1 MKESQRRNFIVVT
14 LVVLLCVLFPVVPC
28 FSEPRGE
35 GGPEVSA
42 VPLPEDDQ
50 SPQAIEKR
58 KKIRERIELIRMWKL
73 AEALQL
79 NEETGAKLF
88 PILRNYDKKWIRLQ
102 GERRTIMQGLRK
114 ALQDEGISDKEIEA
128 AMVRMEENSVAAVDL
143 LRQQRQEVKGILSPR
158 QQARFILFQRRFH
171 REIRRVIAEA
181 RERKIGARR
190 HDRLRE
196 N

>member
-1 MKESQRRNFIVVT
+1 MKGNQQRS
-14 LVVLLCVLFPVVPC
+14 LVVLILIAALCMSILSFPC
-28 FSEPRGE
+28 ISEPRGE
-35 GGPEVSA
+35 GGPEESLA
-42 VPLPEDDQ
+42 PPLGDDQ

-73 AEALQL
+73 AEELQL
-79 NEETGAKLF
+79 TEETGAKLF
-88 PILRNYDKKWIRLQ
+88 PILQKYDEKWIGLQ
-102 GERRTIMQGLRK
+102 GERRTIIQGLRK
-114 ALQDEGISDKEIEA
+114 ALHDEGISDQEVEA
-128 AMVRMEENSVAAVDL
+128 TMVRMEENASAAVDL
-143 LRQQRQEVKGILSPR
+143 LREQRQELKGILSPR

-181 RERKIGARR
+181 RERRMGAKR

>member
-73 AEALQL
+73 AEELQL
-79 NEETGAKLF
+79 IEETGAKLF
-88 PILRNYDKKWIRLQ
+88 PILRKYDEKWIQLQ
-102 GERRTIMQGLRK
+102 EERRTIMKGLRK
-114 ALQDEGISDKEIEA
+114 ALKDEGTSDKEFEA
-128 AMVRMEENSVAAVDL
+128 AMARMEEKAVVAVDL
-143 LRQQRQEVKGILSPR
+143 LRQQRQELKGILSPR
-158 QQARFILFQRRFH
+158 QQARFVLFQRRFH
-171 REIRRVIAEA
+171 REIRRIIAEA

-190 HDRLRE
+190 NDRLRE
-196 N
+196 D